1 MRILLI
7 FLVTIQMIVADFK
20 KVVAIDWT
28 AAEILGS
35 LGYEIAAIGD
45 KRNYKIWVKEPEL
58 SENVV
63 DLGLRMQPNLESL
76 IKIKPDITIIPSF
89 FKFHQNT
96 LSQYS
101 NVAVIDAYKDGNL
114 YENLINATKEIA
126 QLIGREKEAANLIS
140 RNEEI
145 FKILKDKVKFFTS
158 APIAVVQFIDSKR
171 LRIYGK
177 NSIYGISL
185 EKLGLINAIK
195 DEFATNL
202 WGIATIP
209 LTALFHLPNN
219 TRIVIIK
226 PNPINIKHELKFNS
240 IYRELKLFENRIELD
255 PVWSAGAIASMQK
268 FAYRLV
274 FELKSQLK

>member
-145 FKILKDKVKFFTS
+145 FKILKDKVKF
-158 APIAVVQFIDSKR
+158 
-171 LRIYGK
+171 L
-177 NSIYGISL
+177 
-185 EKLGLINAIK
+185 
-195 DEFATNL
+195 
-202 WGIATIP
+202 P
-209 LTALFHLPNN
+209 LL
-219 TRIVIIK
+219 
-226 PNPINIKHELKFNS
+226 
-240 IYRELKLFENRIELD
+240 
-255 PVWSAGAIASMQK
+255 Q
-268 FAYRLV
+268 
-274 FELKSQLK
+274 